1 MSQQRSIEVKVG
13 VLILVAL
20 GLLGGFIVVMG
31 GLNFEATYRVN
42 VDFANPGGLQSGA
55 PVRLAGMRVGRVAE
69 IEFRGG
75 DPAAVDGGTLIRVVA
90 ELEKKYQ
97 PSIHENSKWFVSTQ
111 GVLGEFFL
119 AVEPGSPDA
128 PVLQD
133 GAVVTGVS
141 PPRLDLLLSEAY
153 ELLHHA
159 YLGITENEE
168 KLRETFDGLHQTLRG
183 SGHFF
188 QRNTGKID
196 TVVDNVEE
204 LSVGAKDTLQ
214 AVRSRYVDN
223 PKIGRTID
231 NLEQASAAVR
241 GDLGP
246 LLRDSR
252 KMVGDVSK
260 LSAALASDEQI
271 RRYDQ
276 ITKDASSMLGD
287 GKRAAADASELLTR
301 VKTGRGTIGAMM
313 ADEALYDDL
322 QELLRDLKHNP
333 WKLFWRE

>member
-13 VLILVAL
+13 ILILVAL

-31 GLNFEATYRVN
+31 GLSFEATYRVN
-42 VDFANPGGLQSGA
+42 VDFANPGGLQAGA
-55 PVRLAGMRVGRVAE
+55 PVRLAGIRVGRISA
-69 IEFRGG
+69 IEFRGD
-75 DPAAVDGGTLIRVVA
+75 DPEAVTGGTLIRVVA
-90 ELEKKYQ
+90 ELEKRYQ
-97 PSIHENSKWFVSTQ
+97 PSIHDNARWFVSTQ

-119 AVEPGSPDA
+119 AVDPGSSER

-133 GAVVTGVS
+133 GAVVNGVS

-159 YLGITENEE
+159 YLGITQNED
-168 KLRETFDGLHQTLRG
+168 KLKETFDGLHQTLRG

-188 QRNTGKID
+188 SRNSEKID
-196 TVVDNVEE
+196 QVVDNMQS
-204 LSVGAKDTLQ
+204 LSMGAKDTLE
-214 AVRSRYVDN
+214 AARERYVDN
-223 PKIGRTID
+223 PKIARTID
-231 NLEQASAAVR
+231 NLEQTSAQVR

-246 LLRDSR
+246 LLKDSR
-252 KMVGDVSK
+252 ALVSDMSRV
-260 LSAALASDEQI
+260 SAAVGSDEQL
-271 RRYDQ
+271 RRYVQ
-276 ITKDASSMLGD
+276 ITQDTGQMVNN
-287 GKRAAADASELLTR
+287 GKQAAADAKQLLAQ
-301 VKTGRGTIGAMM
+301 VKAGKGTVGAMM